1 MGALALFVEH
11 WGYAAV
17 FAVVV
22 LGNVGLPV
30 PEETILTLAGYL
42 VWRGDLRLWL
52 VLLVG
57 IASASVGDNVGYWL
71 GRSLGSAGVRRYGTR
86 LWVSPARLEA
96 SQRFVLK
103 NGALAVFVARFLPG
117 LRFAAGPVAGI
128 SGLPAPVFFIA
139 NVLGACLYVP
149 VVVGV
154 GYAIGRGMGPRLE
167 QARTSFVAVE
177 HVVLA
182 VAVLGT
188 LCALAMRA
196 RRLRSAPAAGA
207 HSSS

>member
-1 MGALALFVEH
+1 MSGLPLLLEH
-11 WGYAAV
+11 WGYAAI

-22 LGNVGLPV
+22 LGNLGLPV
-30 PEETILTLAGYL
+30 PEETVLTLAGYL

-52 VLLVG
+52 VLVVG
-57 IASASVGDNVGYWL
+57 IMSASIGDNVGYWL
-71 GRSLGSAGVRRYGTR
+71 GRKLGGAAVRRYGTR

-103 NGALAVFVARFLPG
+103 YGAVAVFVARFLPG
-117 LRFAAGPVAGI
+117 VRFAAGPVAGI
-128 SGLPAPVFFIA
+128 TGMRAPVFFVA

-154 GYAIGRGMGPRLE
+154 GFAIGRGVGPRLE
-167 QARTSFVAVE
+167 QARTTVVAVE

-182 VAVLGT
+182 VVMLGT
-188 LCALAMRA
+188 LGALVMRA
-196 RRLRSAPAAGA
+196 RRLRKTVPGPSI
-207 HSSS
+207 

>member
-1 MGALALFVEH
+1 MIGGLALFVEH

-52 VLLVG
+52 VLVVG

-71 GRSLGSAGVRRYGTR
+71 GRRLGSAGVRRYGTR
-86 LWVSPARLEA
+86 LWLSPARLEA
-96 SQRFVLK
+96 SHRFVLK
-103 NGALAVFVARFLPG
+103 HGALAVFVARFLPG

-154 GYAIGRGMGPRLE
+154 GYAIGRGVGPRLE
-167 QARTSFVAVE
+167 QALASAAAVE

-182 VAVLGT
+182 VAILGA

-196 RRLRSAPAAGA
+196 HRLRSAPAGA
-207 HSSS
+207 HSSR